1 MSTGSG
7 RKDGNQTQKARIVV
21 LGTGFAGSAFMD
33 AFNKN
38 IGKKGKSKAEITA
51 INYTNY
57 LTFAPLLYEVAT
69 GQVYEHHISIPVCC
83 NIREH
88 GSRFLEDEVMEV
100 LPERNE
106 VVTRHG
112 QINYDYLVIALGTE
126 NNDFGI
132 KGVAENAI
140 PLKTIRDGEL
150 IRNRVLESFKNA
162 VLKDGLGNHAS
173 EELNYVVV
181 GGGASGVELAASLKE
196 YVGVLQKDYKVNG
209 IRPRVILIEAQ
220 DHLMKA
226 SGSRFSSKLELYL
239 KESGI
244 ELHLDA
250 KVARVTKEEILL
262 ENGLS
267 IKTGN
272 VFWTAGVKSNTI
284 ASMLGGS
291 LVGKKS
297 GRIMVDGYLQVPGFE
312 NISVIGD
319 NALIRLPEEG
329 KAVPQTAAAAVQEG
343 KYLGRRLAS
352 LTNGRK
358 SSAEF
363 VYKDPGIMLSLGRF
377 KGLCQFRSGFI
388 LSGFSA
394 WLAWRFIHLLK
405 ITAFKNRAEVLS
417 DWLFTSLHR
426 RDVIGSQ

>member
-7 RKDGNQTQKARIVV
+7 RNADKSIQKARIVV

-33 AFNKN
+33 EFNRHT
-38 IGKKGKSKAEITA
+38 GKRGRSKVEMTA
-51 INYTNY
+51 INHTNY

-88 GSRFLEDEVMEV
+88 GSKFIEDEVMEV
-100 LPERNE
+100 IPGRNE

-112 QINYDYLVIALGTE
+112 QVNYDYLVMALGTE

-150 IRNRVLESFKNA
+150 IRNSVLESFKNA
-162 VLKDGLGNHAS
+162 VMRDGFESNSS
-173 EELNYVVV
+173 EGLNYVVV
-181 GGGASGVELAASLKE
+181 GGGASGVELAASLKD
-196 YVGVLQKDYKVNG
+196 YIAVLQKDYRVNS

-220 DHLMKA
+220 DHLMKS
-226 SGSRFSSKLELYL
+226 SGSRFSARLESYL
-239 KESGI
+239 RESGV

-250 KVARVTKEEILL
+250 KVASVTRDEILL
-262 ENGLS
+262 ENGLA

-297 GRIMVDGYLQVPGFE
+297 GRVIVDGFLQIPGFE

-319 NALIRLPEEG
+319 NALISMPGEG
-329 KAVPQTAAAAVQEG
+329 KTVPQTAAAAVQEG
-343 KYLGRRLAS
+343 KYLGRRLTS
-352 LTNGRK
+352 LINGRK
-358 SSAEF
+358 FLSGF
-363 VYKDPGIMLSLGRF
+363 VYRDPGIMLSLGRF
-377 KGLCQFRSGFI
+377 KGLCQFRSGII
-388 LSGFSA
+388 LSGFTA
-394 WLAWRFIHLLK
+394 WLAWRLIHLLK
-405 ITAFKNRAEVLS
+405 ITTFKNRAEVLS